1 MRPLL
6 IGETFLELVQI
17 IDSEYCRAP
26 AKEYQLLYKRVIT
39 VIRKLI
45 MSLVTL
51 FRTSAIFCQLIKA
64 TTRFLIVFRYWE
76 KEMSVSQTN
85 HTHIIRLVRTL
96 WVERQMVYDNYNIK
110 GITFA
115 HKFWKFCS
123 NSQILVPEKIIA
135 KLLIRK
141 IPEILFS

>member
-1 MRPLL
+1 
-6 IGETFLELVQI
+6 
-17 IDSEYCRAP
+17 
-26 AKEYQLLYKRVIT
+26 
-39 VIRKLI
+39 
-45 MSLVTL
+45 
-51 FRTSAIFCQLIKA
+51 
-64 TTRFLIVFRYWE
+64 
-76 KEMSVSQTN
+76 
-85 HTHIIRLVRTL
+85 
-96 WVERQMVYDNYNIK
+96 MVYDNYNIK